1 MNPHKVLGVKLDATE
16 SEIKK
21 TYRKLVKKYHPD
33 VNPSSRK
40 EILLDIIK
48 AYELLKN
55 NNWRFNGLESKSIDL
70 NSLYRDFLKKNPKY
84 AYYFDTDVIKSQAIW
99 HSIRNRP

>member
-1 MNPHKVLGVKLDATE
+1 MNPYKVLGVKSDASE

-21 TYRKLVKKYHPD
+21 KYRTLIKKHHPD
-33 VNPSSRK
+33 VNLHSKK
-40 EILLDIIK
+40 EVLLDIIK

-55 NNWRFNGLESKSIDL
+55 NNWQLDGLEYKSIDL

-84 AYYFDTDVIKSQAIW
+84 AYYFDTDVVKSQAVW
-99 HSIRNRP
+99 HNIRKRP